1 MGRLQDLS
9 CSIGLSVWQL
19 RKKHIQK
26 TRETE
31 MRILRLTSRLK
42 YQINKNIW
50 SKIEIV
56 LIEDKR
62 DRIT

>member
-42 YQINKNIW
+42 NKNIW

-62 DRIT
+62 ERIT